1 MSDVVLFEERPAEN
15 GFIGHATLNRPEKL
29 NTLTTE
35 MIALLHQQFTVWADD
50 PACKAVFLD
59 GAGEKA
65 FCAGGD
71 VVAVTTDPSPEMA
84 VGREF
89 FKTEYDLNY
98 FMHTFPKPMLVWGGG
113 ICMGGGFGL
122 LQGSSTRIV
131 SDTSRLAMPE
141 LAIGFHPDVGGSWFL
156 QRVSAPLGEV
166 IALTGVHFSG
176 ADAVELGLA
185 DVLVANE
192 HELAQAAASATE
204 TGADAQARSLL
215 ASGVGAVVLT
225 LGAKGSALYFGDE
238 AVTAVPAAPAEVR
251 DTTGAGDA
259 FVGALAAALAAGQS
273 LPAAV
278 ASANRYAARVCE
290 VLGAQTP
297 VDQVSS

>member
-1 MSDVVLFEERPAEN
+1 MSRVIVFGSINVDLVAEVARLPGPGETIKTDSYVALPGGKGANQALAATRN
-15 GFIGHATLNRPEKL
+15 GAATDMVGAVGSDGQAPTALAQLRADGVGLAGVAEVEGASGL
-29 NTLTTE
+29 A
-35 MIALLHQQFTVWADD
+35 MIAVDAGGENQIIVVSGANATAEAGQLPSMTPGDWLVTQNEVDYTQTAEAHRLAREQ
-50 PACKAVFLD
+50 
-59 GAGEKA
+59 GAGVIHNTA
-65 FCAGGD
+65 PA
-71 VVAVTTDPSPEMA
+71 
-84 VGREF
+84 
-89 FKTEYDLNY
+89 
-98 FMHTFPKPMLVWGGG
+98 H
-113 ICMGGGFGL
+113 GL
-122 LQGSSTRIV
+122 S
-131 SDTSRLAMPE
+131 AAE
-141 LAIGFHPDVGGSWFL
+141 LAQI
-156 QRVSAPLGEV
+156 
-166 IALTGVHFSG
+166 
-176 ADAVELGLA
+176 

-225 LGAKGSALYFGDE
+225 IGAKGSALYIGDE

>member
-1 MSDVVLFEERPAEN
+1 MSRVVVFGSINVDLVAEVERLPGPGETIKTDSYVALPGGKGANQALAAARNGATTHMVGAVGSDGQAPTALAQLRTDGVGLAGVAEVE
-15 GFIGHATLNRPEKL
+15 GASGLA
-29 NTLTTE
+29 
-35 MIALLHQQFTVWADD
+35 MIAVDAGGENQIIVVSGANATAAAAQLPPMAPGDWLVTQNEVDWTQTAQAHRLAREQ
-50 PACKAVFLD
+50 
-59 GAGEKA
+59 GAGVIHNTA
-65 FCAGGD
+65 PAHSLS
-71 VVAVTTDPSPEMA
+71 AA
-84 VGREF
+84 
-89 FKTEYDLNY
+89 
-98 FMHTFPKPMLVWGGG
+98 
-113 ICMGGGFGL
+113 
-122 LQGSSTRIV
+122 
-131 SDTSRLAMPE
+131 E
-141 LAIGFHPDVGGSWFL
+141 LARI
-156 QRVSAPLGEV
+156 
-166 IALTGVHFSG
+166 
-176 ADAVELGLA
+176 

-204 TGADAQARSLL
+204 TGAEAQARSLL

-225 LGAKGSALYFGDE
+225 LGAKGSALYIGDE
-238 AVTAVPAAPAEVR
+238 AATTVPAVPAEVR

>member
-1 MSDVVLFEERPAEN
+1 MSRVIVFGSINVDLVAEVARLPGPGETIKTDSYVALPGGKGANQALAATRN
-15 GFIGHATLNRPEKL
+15 GAATDMVGAVGSDGQAPTALAQLRADGVGLAGVAEVEGASGL
-29 NTLTTE
+29 A
-35 MIALLHQQFTVWADD
+35 MIAVDAGGENQIIVVSGANATAEAGQLPSMTPGDWLVTQNEVDWTQTAEAHRLAREQ
-50 PACKAVFLD
+50 
-59 GAGEKA
+59 GAGVIHNTA
-65 FCAGGD
+65 PA
-71 VVAVTTDPSPEMA
+71 
-84 VGREF
+84 
-89 FKTEYDLNY
+89 
-98 FMHTFPKPMLVWGGG
+98 H
-113 ICMGGGFGL
+113 GL
-122 LQGSSTRIV
+122 S
-131 SDTSRLAMPE
+131 AAE
-141 LAIGFHPDVGGSWFL
+141 LAQI
-156 QRVSAPLGEV
+156 
-166 IALTGVHFSG
+166 
-176 ADAVELGLA
+176 

-215 ASGVGAVVLT
+215 VSGVGAVVLT
-225 LGAKGSALYFGDE
+225 LGAKGSALYIGDE

>member
-1 MSDVVLFEERPAEN
+1 MSRVIVFGSINVDLVAEVARLPGPGETIKTDSYVALPGGKGANQALAAARN
-15 GFIGHATLNRPEKL
+15 GAATDLVGAVGSDGQAPTALAQLRADGVGLAGVAEVEGASGL
-29 NTLTTE
+29 A
-35 MIALLHQQFTVWADD
+35 MIAVDAGGENQIIVVSGANATAEAGQLPSMTPGDWLVTQNEVDWTQTAEAHRLAREQ
-50 PACKAVFLD
+50 
-59 GAGEKA
+59 GAGVIHNTA
-65 FCAGGD
+65 PA
-71 VVAVTTDPSPEMA
+71 
-84 VGREF
+84 
-89 FKTEYDLNY
+89 
-98 FMHTFPKPMLVWGGG
+98 H
-113 ICMGGGFGL
+113 GL
-122 LQGSSTRIV
+122 S
-131 SDTSRLAMPE
+131 AAE
-141 LAIGFHPDVGGSWFL
+141 LAQI
-156 QRVSAPLGEV
+156 
-166 IALTGVHFSG
+166 
-176 ADAVELGLA
+176 

-215 ASGVGAVVLT
+215 ISGVGAVVLT
-225 LGAKGSALYFGDE
+225 LGAKGSALYIGDE

-278 ASANRYAARVCE
+278 VSANRYAARVCE

>member
-1 MSDVVLFEERPAEN
+1 MSRVIVFGSINVDLVAEAPRLPGPGETIKTDSYVALPGGKGANQALAAARN
-15 GFIGHATLNRPEKL
+15 GAATDMVGAVGSDGQAPTALAQLRADGVGLAGVAEVEGASGL
-29 NTLTTE
+29 A
-35 MIALLHQQFTVWADD
+35 MIAVDAGGENQIIVVSGANATAEARQL
-50 PACKAVFLD
+50 PAMTPGDWLVTQNEVDWTQTAEAHRLAREQ
-59 GAGEKA
+59 GAGVIHNTA
-65 FCAGGD
+65 PA
-71 VVAVTTDPSPEMA
+71 
-84 VGREF
+84 
-89 FKTEYDLNY
+89 
-98 FMHTFPKPMLVWGGG
+98 H
-113 ICMGGGFGL
+113 GL
-122 LQGSSTRIV
+122 S
-131 SDTSRLAMPE
+131 AAE
-141 LAIGFHPDVGGSWFL
+141 LAQI
-156 QRVSAPLGEV
+156 
-166 IALTGVHFSG
+166 
-176 ADAVELGLA
+176 

-225 LGAKGSALYFGDE
+225 IGAKGSALYIGDE

-273 LPAAV
+273 LPDAV

>member
-1 MSDVVLFEERPAEN
+1 MSRVIVFGSINVDLVAEVARLPGPGETIKTDSYVALPGGKGANQALAAARN
-15 GFIGHATLNRPEKL
+15 GAATDMVGAVGSDGQAPTALAQLRADGVGLAGVAEVEGASGL
-29 NTLTTE
+29 A
-35 MIALLHQQFTVWADD
+35 MIAVDAGGENQIIVVSGANATAEAGQLPSMTPGDWLVTQNEVDWTQTAEAHRLAQEQ
-50 PACKAVFLD
+50 
-59 GAGEKA
+59 GAGVIHNTA
-65 FCAGGD
+65 PA
-71 VVAVTTDPSPEMA
+71 
-84 VGREF
+84 
-89 FKTEYDLNY
+89 
-98 FMHTFPKPMLVWGGG
+98 H
-113 ICMGGGFGL
+113 GL
-122 LQGSSTRIV
+122 S
-131 SDTSRLAMPE
+131 AAE
-141 LAIGFHPDVGGSWFL
+141 LAQI
-156 QRVSAPLGEV
+156 
-166 IALTGVHFSG
+166 
-176 ADAVELGLA
+176 

-215 ASGVGAVVLT
+215 VSGVGAVVLT
-225 LGAKGSALYFGDE
+225 LGAKGSALYIGDE

>member
-1 MSDVVLFEERPAEN
+1 MSRVIVFGSINVDLVAEVTRLPGPGETIKTDSYVALPGGKGANQALAAARN
-15 GFIGHATLNRPEKL
+15 GAATDMVGAVGSDGQAPTALAQLRADGVGLAGVAEVEGASGL
-29 NTLTTE
+29 A
-35 MIALLHQQFTVWADD
+35 MIAVDAGGENQIIVVSGANATAEAGQLPSMTHGDWLVTQNEVDWTQTAEAHRLAREQ
-50 PACKAVFLD
+50 
-59 GAGEKA
+59 GAGVIHNTA
-65 FCAGGD
+65 PA
-71 VVAVTTDPSPEMA
+71 
-84 VGREF
+84 
-89 FKTEYDLNY
+89 
-98 FMHTFPKPMLVWGGG
+98 H
-113 ICMGGGFGL
+113 GL
-122 LQGSSTRIV
+122 S
-131 SDTSRLAMPE
+131 AAE
-141 LAIGFHPDVGGSWFL
+141 LAQI
-156 QRVSAPLGEV
+156 
-166 IALTGVHFSG
+166 
-176 ADAVELGLA
+176 

-192 HELAQAAASATE
+192 HELAQAGASATE

-215 ASGVGAVVLT
+215 VSGVGAVVLT
-225 LGAKGSALYFGDE
+225 LGAKGSALYIGDE

>member
-1 MSDVVLFEERPAEN
+1 MSRVIVFGSINVDLVAEVARLPGPGETIKTDSYVALPGGKGANQALAAARN
-15 GFIGHATLNRPEKL
+15 GAATDMVGAVGSDGQAPTALAQLRADGVGLAGVAEVEGASGL
-29 NTLTTE
+29 A
-35 MIALLHQQFTVWADD
+35 MIAVDAGGENQIIVGSGANATAEAGQLPSMTTGDWLVTQNEVDWTQTAEAHRLAREQ
-50 PACKAVFLD
+50 
-59 GAGEKA
+59 GAGVIHNTA
-65 FCAGGD
+65 PA
-71 VVAVTTDPSPEMA
+71 
-84 VGREF
+84 
-89 FKTEYDLNY
+89 
-98 FMHTFPKPMLVWGGG
+98 H
-113 ICMGGGFGL
+113 GL
-122 LQGSSTRIV
+122 S
-131 SDTSRLAMPE
+131 AAE
-141 LAIGFHPDVGGSWFL
+141 LAQI
-156 QRVSAPLGEV
+156 
-166 IALTGVHFSG
+166 
-176 ADAVELGLA
+176 

-225 LGAKGSALYFGDE
+225 LGAKGSALYIGDE

>member
-1 MSDVVLFEERPAEN
+1 MSRVIVFGSINVDLVAEVARLPGPGETIKTDSYVALPGGKGANQALAAARN
-15 GFIGHATLNRPEKL
+15 GAATDMVGAVGSDGQAPTALAQLRADGVGLAGVAEVEGASGL
-29 NTLTTE
+29 A
-35 MIALLHQQFTVWADD
+35 MIAVDAGGENQIIVVSGANATAEAGQLPSMTPGDWLVTQNEVDWTQTAEAHRLAREQ
-50 PACKAVFLD
+50 
-59 GAGEKA
+59 GAGVIHNTA
-65 FCAGGD
+65 PA
-71 VVAVTTDPSPEMA
+71 
-84 VGREF
+84 
-89 FKTEYDLNY
+89 
-98 FMHTFPKPMLVWGGG
+98 H
-113 ICMGGGFGL
+113 GL
-122 LQGSSTRIV
+122 SG
-131 SDTSRLAMPE
+131 AE
-141 LAIGFHPDVGGSWFL
+141 LAQI
-156 QRVSAPLGEV
+156 
-166 IALTGVHFSG
+166 
-176 ADAVELGLA
+176 

-215 ASGVGAVVLT
+215 ISGVGAVVLT
-225 LGAKGSALYFGDE
+225 LGAKGSALYIGDE

>member
-1 MSDVVLFEERPAEN
+1 MSRVIVFGSINVDLVAEVARLPGPGETIKTNSYVALPGGKGANQALAAARN
-15 GFIGHATLNRPEKL
+15 GAATDMVGAVGSDGQAPTALAQLRADGVGLAGVAEVEGASGL
-29 NTLTTE
+29 A
-35 MIALLHQQFTVWADD
+35 MIAVDAGGENQIIVVSGANATAEAGQLPSMTPGDWLVTQNEVDWTQTAEAHRLAREQ
-50 PACKAVFLD
+50 
-59 GAGEKA
+59 GAGVIHNTA
-65 FCAGGD
+65 PA
-71 VVAVTTDPSPEMA
+71 
-84 VGREF
+84 
-89 FKTEYDLNY
+89 
-98 FMHTFPKPMLVWGGG
+98 H
-113 ICMGGGFGL
+113 GL
-122 LQGSSTRIV
+122 SG
-131 SDTSRLAMPE
+131 AE
-141 LAIGFHPDVGGSWFL
+141 LAQI
-156 QRVSAPLGEV
+156 
-166 IALTGVHFSG
+166 
-176 ADAVELGLA
+176 

-215 ASGVGAVVLT
+215 ISGVGAVVLT
-225 LGAKGSALYFGDE
+225 LGAKGSALYIGDE

>member
-1 MSDVVLFEERPAEN
+1 MSRVIVFGSINVDLVAEVARLPGPGETIKTDSYVALPGGKGANQALAAARN
-15 GFIGHATLNRPEKL
+15 GAATDMVGAVGSDGQAPTALAQLRVDGVGLAGVAEVEGASGL
-29 NTLTTE
+29 A
-35 MIALLHQQFTVWADD
+35 MIAVDAGGENQIIVVSGANATAEAGQLPSMTPGDWLVTQNEVDWTQTAEAHRLARGQ
-50 PACKAVFLD
+50 
-59 GAGEKA
+59 GAGVIHNTA
-65 FCAGGD
+65 PA
-71 VVAVTTDPSPEMA
+71 
-84 VGREF
+84 
-89 FKTEYDLNY
+89 
-98 FMHTFPKPMLVWGGG
+98 H
-113 ICMGGGFGL
+113 GL
-122 LQGSSTRIV
+122 S
-131 SDTSRLAMPE
+131 AAE
-141 LAIGFHPDVGGSWFL
+141 LAQI
-156 QRVSAPLGEV
+156 
-166 IALTGVHFSG
+166 
-176 ADAVELGLA
+176 

-225 LGAKGSALYFGDE
+225 LGAKGSALYIGDE

>member
-1 MSDVVLFEERPAEN
+1 MSRVIVFGSINVDLVAEVARLPGPGETIKTDSYVALPGGKGANQALAAARN
-15 GFIGHATLNRPEKL
+15 GAATDMVGAVGSDGQAPTALAQLRADGVGLAGVAEVEGASGL
-29 NTLTTE
+29 A
-35 MIALLHQQFTVWADD
+35 MIAVDAGGENQIIVVSGANATAEAGQLPSMTPGDWLVTQNEVDWTQTAEAHRLAREQ
-50 PACKAVFLD
+50 
-59 GAGEKA
+59 GAGVIHNTA
-65 FCAGGD
+65 PA
-71 VVAVTTDPSPEMA
+71 
-84 VGREF
+84 
-89 FKTEYDLNY
+89 
-98 FMHTFPKPMLVWGGG
+98 H
-113 ICMGGGFGL
+113 GL
-122 LQGSSTRIV
+122 S
-131 SDTSRLAMPE
+131 AAE
-141 LAIGFHPDVGGSWFL
+141 LAQI
-156 QRVSAPLGEV
+156 
-166 IALTGVHFSG
+166 
-176 ADAVELGLA
+176 

>member
-1 MSDVVLFEERPAEN
+1 MSRVIVFGSINVDLVAEVARLPGPGETIKTDSYVALPGGKGANQALAAARN
-15 GFIGHATLNRPEKL
+15 GAATDMVGAVGSDGQAPTALAQLRADGVGLAGVAEVEGASGL
-29 NTLTTE
+29 A
-35 MIALLHQQFTVWADD
+35 MIAVDAGGENQIIVVSGANATAEAGQLPSMTPGDWLVTQNEVDWTQTAEAHRLARGQ
-50 PACKAVFLD
+50 
-59 GAGEKA
+59 GAGVIHNTA
-65 FCAGGD
+65 PA
-71 VVAVTTDPSPEMA
+71 
-84 VGREF
+84 
-89 FKTEYDLNY
+89 
-98 FMHTFPKPMLVWGGG
+98 H
-113 ICMGGGFGL
+113 GL
-122 LQGSSTRIV
+122 S
-131 SDTSRLAMPE
+131 AAE
-141 LAIGFHPDVGGSWFL
+141 LAQI
-156 QRVSAPLGEV
+156 
-166 IALTGVHFSG
+166 
-176 ADAVELGLA
+176 

-225 LGAKGSALYFGDE
+225 LGAKGSALYIGDE

>member
-1 MSDVVLFEERPAEN
+1 MSRVIVFGSINVDLVAEVARLPGPGETIKTDSYVALPGGKGANQALAAARN
-15 GFIGHATLNRPEKL
+15 GAATDMVGAVGSDGQAPTALAQLRFDGVGLAGVAEVEGASGL
-29 NTLTTE
+29 A
-35 MIALLHQQFTVWADD
+35 MIAVDAGGENQIIVVSGANATAEAGQLPSMTPGDWLVTQNEVDWTQTAEAHRLAREQ
-50 PACKAVFLD
+50 
-59 GAGEKA
+59 GAGVIHNTA
-65 FCAGGD
+65 PA
-71 VVAVTTDPSPEMA
+71 
-84 VGREF
+84 
-89 FKTEYDLNY
+89 
-98 FMHTFPKPMLVWGGG
+98 H
-113 ICMGGGFGL
+113 GL
-122 LQGSSTRIV
+122 S
-131 SDTSRLAMPE
+131 AAE
-141 LAIGFHPDVGGSWFL
+141 LAQI
-156 QRVSAPLGEV
+156 
-166 IALTGVHFSG
+166 
-176 ADAVELGLA
+176 

-215 ASGVGAVVLT
+215 VSGVGAVVLT
-225 LGAKGSALYFGDE
+225 LGAKGSALYIGDE

>member
-1 MSDVVLFEERPAEN
+1 MSRVIVFGSINVDLVAEVARLPGPGETIKTGSYVALPGGKGANQALAAARN
-15 GFIGHATLNRPEKL
+15 GAATDMVGALGADGQAPTALAQLRADGVGLAGVAEVEGASGL
-29 NTLTTE
+29 A
-35 MIALLHQQFTVWADD
+35 MIAVDAGGENQIIVVSGANATAEAGQLPSMTPGDWLVTQNEVDWTQTAEAHRLAREQ
-50 PACKAVFLD
+50 
-59 GAGEKA
+59 GAGVIHNTA
-65 FCAGGD
+65 PA
-71 VVAVTTDPSPEMA
+71 
-84 VGREF
+84 
-89 FKTEYDLNY
+89 
-98 FMHTFPKPMLVWGGG
+98 H
-113 ICMGGGFGL
+113 GL
-122 LQGSSTRIV
+122 S
-131 SDTSRLAMPE
+131 AAE
-141 LAIGFHPDVGGSWFL
+141 LAQI
-156 QRVSAPLGEV
+156 
-166 IALTGVHFSG
+166 
-176 ADAVELGLA
+176 

-225 LGAKGSALYFGDE
+225 LGAKGSALYIGDE
-238 AVTAVPAAPAEVR
+238 AVTAVPAATAEVR

>member
-1 MSDVVLFEERPAEN
+1 MSRVIVFGSINVDLVAEVARLPGPGETIKTDSYVALPGGKGANQALAAARN
-15 GFIGHATLNRPEKL
+15 GAVTHMVGAVGSDGQAPTALAQLRSDGVGLAAVAEVEGASGL
-29 NTLTTE
+29 A
-35 MIALLHQQFTVWADD
+35 MIAVDAGGENQIIVVSGANASAAAAQLPPMAPGDWLVTQNEVDWTQTAEAHRLAREQ
-50 PACKAVFLD
+50 
-59 GAGEKA
+59 GAGVIHNTA
-65 FCAGGD
+65 PA
-71 VVAVTTDPSPEMA
+71 
-84 VGREF
+84 
-89 FKTEYDLNY
+89 
-98 FMHTFPKPMLVWGGG
+98 H
-113 ICMGGGFGL
+113 GL
-122 LQGSSTRIV
+122 S
-131 SDTSRLAMPE
+131 AAE
-141 LAIGFHPDVGGSWFL
+141 LAQI
-156 QRVSAPLGEV
+156 
-166 IALTGVHFSG
+166 
-176 ADAVELGLA
+176 

-215 ASGVGAVVLT
+215 VSGVGAVVLT
-225 LGAKGSALYFGDE
+225 LGAKGSALYIGDE

>member
-1 MSDVVLFEERPAEN
+1 MPIWLEP
-15 GFIGHATLNRPEKL
+15 
-29 NTLTTE
+29 TE
-35 MIALLHQQFTVWADD
+35 GTCDARDYYHRLAREQ
-50 PACKAVFLD
+50 
-59 GAGEKA
+59 GAGVIHNTA
-65 FCAGGD
+65 PA
-71 VVAVTTDPSPEMA
+71 
-84 VGREF
+84 
-89 FKTEYDLNY
+89 
-98 FMHTFPKPMLVWGGG
+98 H
-113 ICMGGGFGL
+113 GL
-122 LQGSSTRIV
+122 S
-131 SDTSRLAMPE
+131 AAE
-141 LAIGFHPDVGGSWFL
+141 LAQI
-156 QRVSAPLGEV
+156 
-166 IALTGVHFSG
+166 
-176 ADAVELGLA
+176 

>member
-1 MSDVVLFEERPAEN
+1 MSRVIVFGSINVDLVAEVARLPGPGETIKTDSYVALPGGKGANQALAAARN
-15 GFIGHATLNRPEKL
+15 GAATDMVGAVGSDGQAPTALAQLRADGVGLAGVAEVEGASGL
-29 NTLTTE
+29 A
-35 MIALLHQQFTVWADD
+35 MIAVDAGGENQIIVVSGANATAEAGQLPSMTHGDWLVTQNEVDWTQTAEAHRLAREQ
-50 PACKAVFLD
+50 
-59 GAGEKA
+59 GAGVIHNTA
-65 FCAGGD
+65 PA
-71 VVAVTTDPSPEMA
+71 
-84 VGREF
+84 
-89 FKTEYDLNY
+89 
-98 FMHTFPKPMLVWGGG
+98 H
-113 ICMGGGFGL
+113 GL
-122 LQGSSTRIV
+122 S
-131 SDTSRLAMPE
+131 AAE
-141 LAIGFHPDVGGSWFL
+141 LAQI
-156 QRVSAPLGEV
+156 
-166 IALTGVHFSG
+166 
-176 ADAVELGLA
+176 

-215 ASGVGAVVLT
+215 VSGVGAVVLT
-225 LGAKGSALYFGDE
+225 LGAKGSALYIGDE

>member
-1 MSDVVLFEERPAEN
+1 MSRVIVFGSINVDLVAEVARLPGPGETIKTDSYVALPGGKGANQALAAARN
-15 GFIGHATLNRPEKL
+15 GAATDMVGAVGSDGQAPTALAQLRADGVGLAGVAEVEGASGL
-29 NTLTTE
+29 A
-35 MIALLHQQFTVWADD
+35 MIAVDAGGENQIIVVSGANATAEAGQLPSMTPGDWLVTQNEVDWTQTAEAHRLAREQ
-50 PACKAVFLD
+50 
-59 GAGEKA
+59 GAGVIHNTA
-65 FCAGGD
+65 PA
-71 VVAVTTDPSPEMA
+71 
-84 VGREF
+84 
-89 FKTEYDLNY
+89 
-98 FMHTFPKPMLVWGGG
+98 H
-113 ICMGGGFGL
+113 GL
-122 LQGSSTRIV
+122 S
-131 SDTSRLAMPE
+131 AAE
-141 LAIGFHPDVGGSWFL
+141 LAQI
-156 QRVSAPLGEV
+156 
-166 IALTGVHFSG
+166 
-176 ADAVELGLA
+176 

-215 ASGVGAVVLT
+215 VSGVGAVVLT
-225 LGAKGSALYFGDE
+225 LGAKGSALYIGDE